1 MNASQVFTQKVVAGL
16 ERLPGPKILEVL
28 DFVDFLEAR
37 SRSAVQK
44 SEAEDPI
51 LRVAGCLSGDPLSAE
66 QIEKEL
72 YGEEPA

>member
-1 MNASQVFTQKVVAGL
+1 METPQVLKQKVLVGL
-16 ERLPGPKILEVL
+16 ERLPRPKLLEVL

-44 SEAEDPI
+44 SDAEDPI
-51 LRVAGCLSGDPLSAE
+51 LRVAGSLSGKPLSAD

-72 YGEEPA
+72 YGEDPA